1 MGHQRSKSLQ
11 DVSGDGQALSTEQ
24 LLGSAEQQ
32 LGPAQQQLG
41 PAQQQLIRRMG
52 EKLPGA
58 LKLMRKS
65 GRKVGHWAW

>member
-1 MGHQRSKSLQ
+1 
-11 DVSGDGQALSTEQ
+11 
-24 LLGSAEQQ
+24 
-32 LGPAQQQLG
+32 
-41 PAQQQLIRRMG
+41 MG